1 MKKRRYFNLKD
12 FITFLNLLEENKAT
26 ELCVEYTDSSIE
38 KYNFMMLYF
47 NGNAIILYGNDNSH
61 AGIIQDT
68 LAGTWDEYAEDV
80 YEELTA
86 EEEYRMFIEGR

>member
-1 MKKRRYFNLKD
+1 MKRRYFNLKD

-26 ELCVEYTDSSIE
+26 ELCIEYTDSSIE

-68 LAGTWDEYAEDV
+68 PVAPWEDYAEGVFEDLV
-80 YEELTA
+80 RDGDYKV
-86 EEEYRMFIEGR
+86 FIEA

>member
-1 MKKRRYFNLKD
+1 MKRRYFNLKD
-12 FITFLNLLEENKAT
+12 FITFLNLLEENKST
-26 ELCVEYTDSSIE
+26 ELCIEYTDSSIE

-68 LAGTWDEYAEDV
+68 SAGTWDEYAESVFEDL
-80 YEELTA
+80 EHEG
-86 EEEYRMFIEGR
+86 ECRIFIKE

>member
-1 MKKRRYFNLKD
+1 MKRRYFKLED

-26 ELCVEYTDSSIE
+26 ELCIEYTDSSIE

-68 LAGTWDEYAEDV
+68 PAGTWDEYAESVFEDL
-80 YEELTA
+80 EHEG
-86 EEEYRMFIEGR
+86 ECRIFIKE